1 MSRVRF
7 HGIHSLSKISNVH
20 WSGIGWKDF
29 DDSLTVQNN
38 INNMNMTF
46 DIVMAY
52 KPLEFKNFKGVIY
65 PKCIRYNEMYDI
77 NWTLKE
83 IKKSGAQLVVCHH
96 LNDCKK
102 YEKMNLP
109 GVKFVYIGHCA
120 NKRIFKNYNL
130 KKKYDI
136 SFVGI
141 DNPSIY
147 PVRHRLKQISLQ
159 LSNIYNVHFHPHP
172 GYNLPDAYKDLYLID
187 MAKVINQSKIIISC
201 SSKFKY
207 RLGKYIEVPMSHSVL
222 CADIPNDSDNYDYL
236 IDFHND
242 MSDQEIMEII
252 SYYLNNSDLLADKQ
266 LKGAEFAMNYTQDHY
281 AERLLNEIFD
291 FIK

>member
-1 MSRVRF
+1 MKIFIPPPRENWICERF
-7 HGIHSLSKISNVH
+7 LKEWKQYLSKYFTEDPREADIIWILAGWQWQSIPRELLSNKKVVVTVH
-20 WSGIGWKDF
+20 
-29 DDSLTVQNN
+29 
-38 INNMNMTF
+38 
-46 DIVMAY
+46 
-52 KPLEFKNFKGVIY
+52 
-65 PKCIRYNEMYDI
+65 
-77 NWTLKE
+77 
-83 IKKSGAQLVVCHH
+83 HH

-109 GVKFVYIGHCA
+109 GVKFIYIGHCA

-222 CADIPNDSDNYDYL
+222 CADIPNDSDNYNYL

-242 MSDQEIMEII
+242 MSDQEIMKII
-252 SYYLNNSDLLADKQ
+252 SYYLNNSDALTDKQ
-266 LKGAEFAMNYTQDHY
+266 LKGLEFAMNYTQDHY
-281 AERLLNEIFD
+281 AERLLNEIVD
-291 FIK
+291 FI